1 MEKITKYLLILIIFF
16 SLSYSVNAKVK
27 IYKLE
32 TLYEGLDMPWDID
45 FLPNGD
51 FLVSELTGNLKI
63 YSPSLKTLITVSKK
77 RQKKL

>member
-16 SLSYSVNAKVK
+16 SLSYSVNAKDK

-63 YSPSLKTLITVSKK
+63 YKPQLKNINNCVKCSFSIS
-77 RQKKL
+77 